1 MGTYLHRITKSYFK
15 SIPPNELPEAVENY
29 IDTPDLSAVEG
40 VPSKYWV
47 ITGDVVSEM
56 SQEEKN
62 TVDFMTLNDQRE
74 AAVNEMID
82 GLESDLRQLV
92 RLIMSELNIL
102 RAEHGLAPRTLA
114 QLKTAIRN
122 GYGN

>member
-114 QLKTAIRN
+114 QLKTEIRN